1 MRFVLIIGLMA
12 VSMSSFSQAPGYMGR
27 RLTVTAELSFFN
39 ALFHPNAN
47 FNSGIA
53 RFNHREIFDLDYI
66 ITRDGSVGFTF
77 ELVNTSMA
85 YEGWND
91 PKFDSPLF
99 PGLAS
104 TFQHARITGQTFGLN
119 YKLYRNPSKGGIAPV
134 GGYAKFDIM
143 VSRTEVF
150 PFDKQNRV
158 QLGMVKEY
166 YNPIIGITYGRQR
179 ILWNSVII
187 RTGIQIALVPTGVL
201 PYFTD
206 ITSDIE
212 HEDPNKEFKRVHDA
226 RMFSYYAVNVNV
238 GIGFLAPF
246 RHRPK

>member
-1 MRFVLIIGLMA
+1 MRIGLIIGLMA
-12 VSMSSFSQAPGYMGR
+12 LAASCSAQAPGYMGR

-39 ALFHPNAN
+39 ALFGPNAN
-47 FNSGIA
+47 FNSGIS
-53 RFNHREIFDLDYI
+53 RFNHREIFDLDYV
-66 ITRDGSVGFTF
+66 ITRDGSIGFTF
-77 ELVNTSMA
+77 ELVNTSIA

-91 PKFDSPLF
+91 PKFDSPLITDL
-99 PGLAS
+99 PS
-104 TFQHARITGQTFGLN
+104 TFKHARIKGQTFGLN

-143 VSRTEVF
+143 VARTEVF
-150 PFDKQNRV
+150 PFDKENRV
-158 QLGMVKEY
+158 ERGRIKEY
-166 YNPIIGITYGRQR
+166 YNPLIGITYGRQR

-201 PYFTD
+201 PYFTG

-212 HEDPNKEFKRVHDA
+212 HDDPHKELKRVHDA
-226 RMFSYYAVNVNV
+226 RMFSYYAINVNV
-238 GIGFLAPF
+238 GIGFLAPI